1 MKKFGVVLFLLI
13 TVCACS
19 NNNNKYHNPYQL
31 LPKEVNTLIR
41 INELNDFLNSTEHHD
56 VFKNINNNNLDKI
69 NVLLKHLNT
78 SNKVDV
84 GFDTNSSDYI
94 LLTKYDSTLLHLDT
108 LKNVISSTFEKSNI
122 TQTEIDSILFYH
134 KTIGDIFVGSNNI
147 NWIENLNNR
156 DCNKSL
162 YQLAQTTS
170 DKSVASIIFESNDNA
185 YSDLLFIE
193 QEDSLNFGKFSMIDL
208 ILEEN
213 SLRYSGLISSL
224 DSIQFK
230 LDCFKNT
237 IPQPNSSLKV
247 IPASSKNVMSL
258 TFDDYSVF
266 EQNRSQLFRTTTK
279 NTPTFL
285 NYCNEITLVDNALM
299 AHALDINLVIE
310 SIENSTFEKT
320 HRDIDIFELGKTNI
334 LTDRF
339 QPFFSFE
346 NANFYFI
353 HEDYIIFSN
362 AIDTLERIISD
373 MLNNYVL
380 AETADFKN
388 NSSLLSDES
397 SIFIY
402 KNDESLSDLM
412 NTDFKGY
419 NTNIVQY
426 SYENNYAH
434 INGIIQKSKQTVKTN
449 SVVEKF
455 STELDAEIIAG
466 PQTVKNHVTKGHDIL
481 VQDVNNVLYLISN
494 SGNTLW
500 KKQLQGKILG
510 KVEQIDTYK
519 NGRLQLVFATDYE
532 VYVLDRNGND
542 VGKFPMKFKDEI
554 TQPLSVF
561 DYDKTKTYRLL
572 VAQGKNLLMYDAKGK
587 AVNGFGYK
595 QDSNITSQPKHFRIG
610 SKDYIVFTTEKKLK
624 ILNRQGRI
632 RVAVNE
638 KIQFSGNEIFL
649 YKNLFTTTN
658 TLGELIQVNTKGTIT
673 RKNLNLR
680 ENHDI
685 TSTSKTLVSLDE
697 NTLNIKSRSINLDY
711 GDYTKPR
718 IFYLNDKIYITTSDL
733 QTKKVYLFD
742 SQAQKIPNLPI
753 FGSSSAELQK
763 LDNNRS
769 LELITLA
776 DNKTV
781 IVYSLN

>member
-1 MKKFGVVLFLLI
+1 MKKFGVILFLLI
-13 TVCACS
+13 TICACS
-19 NNNNKYHNPYQL
+19 NNNNNYHNPYQL

-41 INELNDFLNSTEHHD
+41 INELNDFLNSSEHHY

-78 SNKVDV
+78 SSKVDV

-122 TQTEIDSILFYH
+122 TQTEIDSTLFYH

-185 YSDLLFIE
+185 YSDLLLIE

-266 EQNRSQLFRTTTK
+266 NQNRSQLFRTATD

-285 NYCNEITLVDNALM
+285 NYCNEITLADNAVM

-320 HRDIDIFELGKTNI
+320 HRDIDIFGLGKTNI

-373 MLNNYVL
+373 ILNNYVL

-388 NSSLLSDES
+388 SSSLLSDES

-402 KNDESLSDLM
+402 KNDESLSDIM
-412 NTDFKGY
+412 NIDFKGY

-500 KKQLQGKILG
+500 KKQLQGKIQG

-542 VGKFPMKFKDEI
+542 VGKFPMKFKDEV

-632 RVAVNE
+632 RVAVDE

-742 SQAQKIPNLPI
+742 SQAQKIPNFPI